1 MNYKDGSHQYIHLGY
16 CLDLASVHGSYTARD
31 LSPIILYFISVLIF
45 IAMDIYMYMFDCK
58 SVIRQIILSEN

>member
-1 MNYKDGSHQYIHLGY
+1 MNYKDGSHQYIHLGC

-45 IAMDIYMYMFDCK
+45 IAMDIYMYMF
-58 SVIRQIILSEN
+58 